1 MIYLW
6 TCILWMIGVVQAGE
20 MTIRYSTDL
29 EDPPTAVVE
38 QGGSELNL
46 DPKSGDMEGD
56 FHVWTIEWET
66 NQTWVQQLHIRH
78 SETEHSISTVL
89 TGRVDDQELYLLN
102 DTTSNTQQWTS
113 AAGGLNQTR
122 AIERWHRMQ
131 YLIWVVL
138 SGLLCVGLARFKPS
152 VVDESWMS
160 RSGILKRLSEAPH
173 WLTALL
179 SCGFFVCCSVWM
191 QRGVLGLEGIPAV
204 YHDALGSY
212 WMIGRSGTWEG
223 FFDASTQHPLGTDY
237 QSLDSYTLWI
247 SAQVFGRVDPHVLY
261 GFWMVLCPALSALS
275 ADLLAR
281 EWGAKAPWSL
291 MAGLVFGFSG
301 LVQNALLEGQ
311 IYQTLLVGLPCLAI
325 SIRRFQMSESF
336 SWGWWLGSVVS
347 FAMCMFTSS
356 YIGASALLL
365 LVGWW
370 IGSKGWKDLR
380 SVYIALGVLPILWLQ
395 YQSMSEVSGLGVR
408 DAMKVSIGS
417 LSWDNL
423 WGASPEMFRERHAI
437 ALGLS
442 IVGLALV
449 IQFIVGVVQKRTL
462 SKWAPLLCMGGVS
475 LLFAMGPTWQVDP
488 ESGLTFPLMV
498 WVYSLPGISSIGF
511 PIRLS
516 QPFVLMVAVLSAA
529 GLQRLVHR
537 TPVAMVLLPLAMW
550 QIESMDVSDR
560 QKVWSIESPALKSVP
575 DDKAIFTLYP
585 QAYERNQGSDADIE
599 LYMQDCLSQV
609 SHNRPITNHCISVDV
624 HSSKTKEIQT
634 EVITAILDHR
644 SVWNILEPLE
654 IEHLVVYPEWFL
666 PVDRIRLQR
675 SLERD
680 AILIEEGTRPL
691 QYWVYE
697 QDTDADQ
704 QPDLPEESITSSVTI
719 DLWTSKDYA
728 SPVLMLGDGVLQE
741 SHLSPGDQF
750 IRHRFHLDTQRL
762 SVPIT
767 LQNSDGVVFWD
778 DVLHFNPLND
788 HIVIREGE
796 GQQMELPLLDSPYV
810 SSDVG
815 GVHGLLFGS
824 MLAMM
829 GVFSIVG
836 HREDS
841 LPKE

>member
-6 TCILWMIGVVQAGE
+6 TCILWMIGVAQAGE
-20 MTIRYSTDL
+20 ITLWYSTDL
-29 EDPPTAVVE
+29 EEAPSVMVE
-38 QGGSELNL
+38 QHGAHVYPVPERSN
-46 DPKSGDMEGD
+46 MVGD
-56 FHVWTIEWET
+56 FHVWSIAWDGESDWVNQVHIDHADRET
-66 NQTWVQQLHIRH
+66 V
-78 SETEHSISTVL
+78 STVVM
-89 TGRVDDQELYLLN
+89 GRVDEQELFLLN
-102 DTTSNTQQWTS
+102 DTTSKIRQWTS
-113 AAGGLNQTR
+113 TTGGLEQTQTL
-122 AIERWHRMQ
+122 ERWHRQ
-131 YLIWVVL
+131 KYLLWFSVSGFLCLLLGWLKPRWSAEPMMERVL
-138 SGLLCVGLARFKPS
+138 KVPF
-152 VVDESWMS
+152 W
-160 RSGILKRLSEAPH
+160 LSAFV
-173 WLTALL
+173 
-179 SCGFFVCCSVWM
+179 SFVFFVACSLWL
-191 QRGVLGLEGIPAV
+191 QRSVLGLEGIPAV

-212 WMIGRSGTWEG
+212 WMMGRAGGWEG
-223 FFDASTQHPLGTDY
+223 FFDSSTQYPQGTNY
-237 QSLDSYTLWI
+237 QSLDSYTLWLSI
-247 SAQVFGRVDPHVLY
+247 QVFDWLEPHVIY
-261 GFWMVLCPALSALS
+261 GVWIVLCPALSALS

-281 EWGAKAPWSL
+281 EWNVKSPWSL
-291 MAGLVFGFSG
+291 LAGLVFGFSG

-325 SIRRFQMSESF
+325 SIRRFQVADSF
-336 SWGWWLGSVVS
+336 TWIWWLVSVFS
-347 FAMCMFTSS
+347 FALCMFTSS

-365 LVGWW
+365 LIGWW
-370 IGSKGWKDLR
+370 IGSKGWKDPR
-380 SVYIALGVLPILWLQ
+380 TVYIALGVLPILWVQ
-395 YQSMSEVSGLGVR
+395 YQSMSAVGGLGVR
-408 DAMKVSIGS
+408 DAIKVSIGS
-417 LSWDNL
+417 LSWDNF
-423 WGASPEMFRERHAI
+423 WGASPELFRERHAI

-442 IVGLALV
+442 IVGFVLFIHFICGV
-449 IQFIVGVVQKRTL
+449 IQKRIL
-462 SKWAPLLCMGGVS
+462 SKWASILWMGGVS
-475 LLFAMGPTWQVDP
+475 LLFALGPMWQVD
-488 ESGLTFPLMV
+488 SGSGWIFPLME
-498 WVYSLPGISSIGF
+498 WVYDLPGISSIGF
-511 PIRLS
+511 PIRLA

-529 GLQRLVHR
+529 GLQKLVHR
-537 TPVAMVLLPLAMW
+537 TPLALLLLPLSMW
-550 QIESMDVSDR
+550 QIELMDFSDR
-560 QKVWSIESPALKSVP
+560 QKVWSIESPVLNFVP

-599 LYMQDCLSQV
+599 LYMQDCLAQV
-609 SHNRPITNHCISVDV
+609 SHGHPITNHCISVDV
-624 HSSKTKEIQT
+624 HGSNTKEIQKQ
-634 EVITAILDHR
+634 VLKALLDHR
-644 SVWNILEPLE
+644 SVWDVLNVRG
-654 IEHLVVYPEWFL
+654 IEYLVVYPELFL
-666 PVDRIRLQR
+666 PVDRIRMQR

-741 SHLSPGDQF
+741 SHLSSGEQF
-750 IRHRFHLDTQRL
+750 IRHRFQLDTQRL
-762 SVPIT
+762 SMPIT

>member
-1 MIYLW
+1 
-6 TCILWMIGVVQAGE
+6 MIGVVQAGE
-20 MTIRYSTDL
+20 VTLRYSTDL
-29 EDPPTAVVE
+29 DDPPTVVVE
-38 QGGSELNL
+38 QSGSQLSL
-46 DPKSGDMEGD
+46 DPKRGDMAGD
-56 FHVWTIEWET
+56 FYVWTIEWET
-66 NQTWVQQLHIRH
+66 NQTWVQQVHIHH
-78 SETEHSISTVL
+78 SEKDQSISTVL

-102 DTTSNTQQWTS
+102 DTASKTQQWTS
-113 AAGGLNQTR
+113 VVGGLDQTR
-122 AIERWHRMQ
+122 DIERWHRMQ
-131 YLIWVVL
+131 YLMWFVL
-138 SGLLCVGLARFKPS
+138 SGLLCVGLAWFKPS
-152 VVDESWMS
+152 VVSESWMS
-160 RSGILKRLSEAPH
+160 RSGLLKRLSQTPY
-173 WLTALL
+173 WLTVLF
-179 SCGFFVCCSVWM
+179 SFGFFVGCSVWV
-191 QRGVLGLEGIPAV
+191 QRGAFGLEGIPAV
-204 YHDALGSY
+204 YHDGLGSY
-212 WMIGRSGTWEG
+212 WMIGRSGTWDG

-247 SAQVFGRVDPHVLY
+247 SAQVLSCLEPHVLY
-261 GFWMVLCPALSALS
+261 GVWIILCPVLSALA
-275 ADLLAR
+275 ADLFAR

-325 SIRRFQMSESF
+325 CIRRFQGAESF
-336 SWGWWLGSVVS
+336 SWIWWLGSVVS

-370 IGSKGWKDLR
+370 IGSKGWKESR
-380 SVYIALGVLPILWLQ
+380 SVYIALGVLPILWIQ
-395 YQSMSEVSGLGVR
+395 YQSMSAVDGLGVR

-442 IVGLALV
+442 IVGLALA

-462 SKWAPLLCMGGVS
+462 SKWAPILCMGGVS
-475 LLFAMGPTWQVDP
+475 LLFALGPTWHVDP
-488 ESGLTFPLMV
+488 ESGLTFPLME
-498 WVYSLPGISSIGF
+498 WVYGLPGISSIGF
-511 PIRLS
+511 PIRLA

-537 TPVAMVLLPLAMW
+537 TSVAILLLPLSMC
-550 QIESMDVSDR
+550 QIESMDFSSR
-560 QKVWSIESPALKSVP
+560 QKVWSIQSPVLSSVP
-575 DDKAIFTLYP
+575 DDAAIFTLYP

-599 LYMQDCLSQV
+599 LYMQDCLAQV
-609 SHNRPITNHCISVDV
+609 SHGHPITNHCISVDV
-624 HSSKTKEIQT
+624 HGSQTKEIQT

-666 PVDRIRLQR
+666 PVDGIRLQR

-680 AILIEEGTRPL
+680 SILIEEGSSPL
-691 QYWVYE
+691 RYWVFQRDE
-697 QDTDADQ
+697 EIER
-704 QPDLPEESITSSVTI
+704 QPDSIEESSRSAVTI

-728 SPVLMLGDGVLQE
+728 SPILMLGDGVLQE
-741 SHLSPGDQF
+741 GKISSGDQF
-750 IRHRFHLDTQRL
+750 IRHRFQLNTTKL
-762 SVPIT
+762 SMPIT

-778 DVLHFNPLND
+778 DVLHFNPVDD

-796 GQQMELPLLDSPYV
+796 GQQMELPLIDSPYV
-810 SSDVG
+810 SADVG

-824 MLAMM
+824 MLMM
-829 GVFSIVG
+829 FVLTWTVG
-836 HREDS
+836 RREEES